1 MVPSD
6 ACTHATGATR
16 IAKRRHAWKNGGV
29 RKLLLLAIAA
39 TCFLSL
45 FPSQNATAWGVNLG
59 RPVTYPDA
67 EYSGGGVP
75 AGVEAA
81 GEFGT
86 STNLRDVLMK
96 VLNAI
101 FLFLGIIAVLVI
113 VIAGIYLMIG
123 GGNDETRQK
132 AYKMILYAII
142 GLILI
147 LLAGAIV
154 RFVANTL

>member
-1 MVPSD
+1 
-6 ACTHATGATR
+6 
-16 IAKRRHAWKNGGV
+16 
-29 RKLLLLAIAA
+29 
-39 TCFLSL
+39 
-45 FPSQNATAWGVNLG
+45 
-59 RPVTYPDA
+59 
-67 EYSGGGVP
+67 
-75 AGVEAA
+75 
-81 GEFGT
+81 
-86 STNLRDVLMK
+86 MK